1 MVKMSYFYILKN
13 TIKSL
18 EVKEDKHNMSI
29 FLSNNK
35 FHMSMEYL
43 MQNYRKWR
51 NLRKWDHHRG
61 VSRPPL
67 WAHQP
72 FQALMIYV
80 KGSKVILHPRIKV
93 VFALKGERSTHMY

>member
-1 MVKMSYFYILKN
+1 
-13 TIKSL
+13 
-18 EVKEDKHNMSI
+18 
-29 FLSNNK
+29 
-35 FHMSMEYL
+35 MEYL
-43 MQNYRKWR
+43 VQNYRKWR

-93 VFALKGERSTHMY
+93 VFALKGERSTHMYNVLMGPHVTKPMCQVDLDDTYPL